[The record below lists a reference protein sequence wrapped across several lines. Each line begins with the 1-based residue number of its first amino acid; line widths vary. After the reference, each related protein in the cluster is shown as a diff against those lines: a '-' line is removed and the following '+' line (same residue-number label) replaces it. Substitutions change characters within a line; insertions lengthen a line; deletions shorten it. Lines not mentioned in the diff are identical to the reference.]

1 MPDPDP
7 ETLPPG
13 TTIDLA
19 HPPSTAVSEPTQTSG
34 QPISRPNTR
43 RRPRTG
49 VSRRPPT
56 VRPDTSASG
65 IGELPDQQFFP
76 EGEEFDED
84 DEDYESEEDEEIQET
99 FAFHRP
105 QTAAVPVVAF
115 SETNTSAPNT
125 GIAPTT
131 AGRTSLSGASGGGG
145 GRGGGG
151 LRAVLSGEP
160 LSPELQPTG
169 QVEIGSY
176 IQQPVYDPRHPPP
189 MSGRNN
195 PNNSAFAFS
204 INRRRSS
211 ADSTNMPP
219 TTTATQTATTNTR
232 PPTGRSIFDRLQRR
246 NLNTA
251 STAMSGTTNMTT
263 TTDAS
268 HMSFDSMTDDA
279 GSFTESGTSGR
290 RHPRKMRSKAPLID
304 GSEYTSSDAG
314 TRRGMSRGSY
324 GLTEFSGDMTVADGK
339 TTWGDGAGGI
349 RPIEVSKDG
358 SEEGSIGAGLDID
371 LLEEDSP
378 YPEVRASVSNID
390 DPEMPGESDQQKPVV
405 RVTDIT
411 ALTLRAFILGILF
424 VTVCSALNTFFMFRF
439 PSPSITALIVE

>member
-1 MPDPDP
+1 MPDPDS

-13 TTIDLA
+13 ATIELPP
-19 HPPSTAVSEPTQTSG
+19 PPSTAMSEPNHPSG

-49 VSRRPPT
+49 ATRRAPPT
-56 VRPDTSASG
+56 ARPDTSASG

-84 DEDYESEEDEEIQET
+84 EEEYESEEDEEIQET

-105 QTAAVPVVAF
+105 QTAAVPIVAF
-115 SETNTSAPNT
+115 SETDPSAPNT

-131 AGRTSLSGASGGGG
+131 AGQSNVSGGPGG
-145 GRGGGG
+145 IRK
-151 LRAVLSGEP
+151 VLSGEA
-160 LSPELQPTG
+160 LSPELRPTG
-169 QVEIGSY
+169 QIEIGNY
-176 IQQPVYDPRHPPP
+176 IQQPVYDPRRPPP

-211 ADSTNMPP
+211 VDSSAVPP
-219 TTTATQTATTNTR
+219 TTTGTGTDMQTATTKTR
-232 PPTGRSIFDRLQRR
+232 PPTGRSLFDRLQRR

-251 STAMSGTTNMTT
+251 STAMTGTTNMTT

-268 HMSFDSMTDDA
+268 HTSFDTGSDDA
-279 GSFTESGTSGR
+279 GSFAESGAASHHR
-290 RHPRKMRSKAPLID
+290 RPRKMRSKAPLID

-324 GLTEFSGDMTVADGK
+324 GLTEISGDMTVADGK
-339 TTWGDGAGGI
+339 TTWGDGAGGV
-349 RPIEVSKDG
+349 RPIAVSKDG
-358 SEEGSIGAGLDID
+358 SEEGSIGAGMDID

-390 DPEMPGESDQQKPVV
+390 DPEMPGELIPWNRSDE
-405 RVTDIT
+405 
-411 ALTLRAFILGILF
+411 
-424 VTVCSALNTFFMFRF
+424 N
-439 PSPSITALIVE
+439 VEC